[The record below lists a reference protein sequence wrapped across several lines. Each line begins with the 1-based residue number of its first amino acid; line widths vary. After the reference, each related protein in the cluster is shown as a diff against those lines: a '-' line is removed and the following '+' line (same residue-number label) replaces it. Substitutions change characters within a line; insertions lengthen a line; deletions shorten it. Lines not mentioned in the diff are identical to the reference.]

1 MIVLPENAAELAIMA
16 RDFGAEVLKGH
27 LRYPSETGGRMG
39 DRALPGGEQQA
50 GLNVGTRETLVFSE
64 DLGLRGAAGQQVQD
78 VLNRQPRAAPE

>member
-39 DRALPGGEQQA
+39 DRALPGGEA
-50 GLNVGTRETLVFSE
+50 HPGFGHDNEVI
-64 DLGLRGAAGQQVQD
+64 
-78 VLNRQPRAAPE
+78 RQPVGIIGEQLV